1 MLAPL
6 ALCVAAS
13 GAMVAPPQDHQAFSR
28 LMRDA
33 AGSNETLLQY
43 ALPRTAANDV
53 QRNWVVQTAACEVAT
68 DCYCYHVQGDM
79 SRMHNPDGW
88 QRCAPKFVT
97 MNCSDE
103 ALQAARLQRFGGSRN
118 CCCLRGPLCMF
129 TDMRP
134 GKILAA
140 IAAARAAGVTRI
152 VEEGRFGA
160 LSTFMYA
167 LHGFE
172 VVSIEFLPLTGPTD
186 GLERLAP
193 QVKRLT
199 GDGRV
204 LLPEVLDKADAH
216 RTMVIF
222 DGEKREYA
230 WKTFDKLRGLMA
242 AAIFDDSNSAFNK
255 WLTKKGEI
263 WWWTR
268 DTSFVNLVNKR
279 EASPLQLAKPLREK
293 QCQWHGGVD
302 QLDKFDF
309 TIVRAGAWTNTSVHY
324 SGRHV

>member
-1 MLAPL
+1 
-6 ALCVAAS
+6 
-13 GAMVAPPQDHQAFSR
+13 MVAPPQGHQAFSR
-28 LMRDA
+28 LMLDA
-33 AGSNETLLQY
+33 VGSNETLLRY
-43 ALPRTAANDV
+43 ALPRASTIVNDV
-53 QRNWVVQTAACEVAT
+53 QRNWVLHTATCEVAT

-79 SRMHNPDGW
+79 SRKHNPNGW

-103 ALQAARLQRFGGSRN
+103 ALQAAGLKRFGGGKN

-134 GKILAA
+134 IKILAA
-140 IAAARAAGVTRI
+140 IAVARAAGVTRI

-172 VVSIEFLPLTGPTD
+172 VVSIEFLPLSGPTD
-186 GLERLAP
+186 GLQQLAP
-193 QVKRLT
+193 QIKRLD

-204 LLPEVLDKADAH
+204 LLPRVLKKSEAH

-230 WKTFDKLRGLMA
+230 WETFDKLRDRMA
-242 AAIFDDSNSAFNK
+242 VAIFDDSNEKTNGIFFNK
-255 WLTKKGEI
+255 WLTKKGET

-268 DTSFVNLVNKR
+268 DTRFVNLVQTK
-279 EASPLQLAKPLREK
+279 EAPALHLAKPLQERHECK
-293 QCQWHGGVD
+293 WHGGVH
-302 QLDKFDF
+302 QLNKFDF
-309 TIVRAGAWTNTSVHY
+309 TIVRAGAWKYNSTA
-324 SGRHV
+324 R